1 MIKKNFIDD
10 IKILPHS
17 IEAEQAV
24 LGGLMLDNEALENVS
39 ERLSKDDFYRPEHR
53 IIFCTFS
60 ALANRNAPFDVLTLS
75 DFLKQQNQLHEVN
88 GESYL
93 FELVKN
99 TPTAANILAY
109 ADIVRERSISRQ
121 LITAANEIANQA
133 FRPEGRTTKELLDN
147 AEQQIFK
154 INEDGDFHGTAPQNI
169 NTIMANTLA
178 NIQTRFDA
186 KNGLIGLTTGFTDLD
201 HKTSGLQAGELTII
215 AGRPSMGKT
224 ALAMNI
230 AENAALELAKNNDNK
245 AVLVFSMEMPSEQLV
260 MRMISS
266 LGKIKLQH
274 LLTGRLTDQDWARIT
289 STVSLFSKTKLVIDE
304 TPSLNPMTIRTRAR
318 RVAREYDGLALI
330 VVDYLQL
337 MQAPGYTENRVAE
350 VSAISRSLKA
360 LAKELKVPVVA
371 LSQLNRSVENRPNK
385 RPVMSDIRES
395 GSIEQDADL
404 IIFVYRDEVYNE
416 NTSDKNIAELI
427 ITKHRNGAIGTIR
440 TRFDGRFTRFDN
452 LDQYQYNNQ
461 FVLPHAMVSK
471 N

>member
-1 MIKKNFIDD
+1 MKKNFIDQ

-17 IEAEQAV
+17 TEAEQAV
-24 LGGLMLDNEALENVS
+24 LGSLMLNNEAWESVS
-39 ERLSKDDFYRPEHR
+39 ERLNEDDFYRPEHR
-53 IIFCTFS
+53 LIFRTFS
-60 ALANRNAPFDVLTLS
+60 ELFNRKSPFDVLTLS

-93 FELVKN
+93 FELAKN
-99 TPTAANILAY
+99 TPTAANVLAY
-109 ADIVRERSISRQ
+109 AGIVRERSILRR
-121 LITAANEIANQA
+121 LVNTANEIANQA
-133 FRPEGRTTKELLDN
+133 FQPEGRAARELLDN

-154 INEDGDFHGTAPQNI
+154 IGEEGDIHSTEPQNI

-178 NIQTRFDA
+178 NIETRFNT
-186 KNGLIGLTTGFTDLD
+186 KGGLIGLTTGFTDLD

-230 AENAALELAKNNDNK
+230 AENAALELAKNNNNK

-266 LGKIKLQH
+266 LGKIKLQN
-274 LLTGRLTDQDWARIT
+274 LLTGRLTDQDWTRIT
-289 STVSLFSKTKLVIDE
+289 STISLFSKTKLVIDE
-304 TPSLNPMTIRTRAR
+304 TPSLNSIAIRTRAR
-318 RVAREYDGLALI
+318 RVSREYNGLALI

-360 LAKELKVPVVA
+360 LAKELKVPVIA